1 MAGSCRH
8 AFASNITSR
17 VYSSVADDPIQLD
30 GQFCAPYNRKGFLC
44 GECIDGY
51 GPSPLYSD
59 FCASCSDLNLGAAI
73 CLYLFLMLFPT
84 TLFFCIVLVFHLNV
98 TKGPLLGYILFCQA
112 HVITLADEFYF
123 VSSITSHL
131 PSSLFFFFFRS
142 SLLIS
147 SLWTLKFFQFNVPP
161 FCISSKMTGIHVHI
175 LKFIIPL
182 PSVSIYHHFS
192 YHGLQ
197 YAIHFTS
204 TKTWEN
210 IHLFY

>member
-1 MAGSCRH
+1 MVDSCPTWFTNSTGSCECGNELNGNVKCHQDILRVDVIIGHCMTLFKNNSVVAGSCRH

-30 GQFCAPYNRKGFLC
+30 GQFCGPYNRKGFLC

-84 TLFFCIVLVFHLNV
+84 TLFFCIVHVFHLNV

-131 PSSLFFFFFRS
+131 PSSLFFSF
-142 SLLIS
+142 
-147 SLWTLKFFQFNVPP
+147 
-161 FCISSKMTGIHVHI
+161 
-175 LKFIIPL
+175 
-182 PSVSIYHHFS
+182 SVAHY
-192 YHGLQ
+192 
-197 YAIHFTS
+197 
-204 TKTWEN
+204 
-210 IHLFY
+210 